1 MLADFGHNKGK
12 IAYHDGTRWDTDSLD
27 SPITFCDICDIG
39 DFARAFFQDLYKTVF
54 FDEFYCNID
63 SW

>member
-12 IAYHDGTRWDTDSLD
+12 NAYRDVTPCDTDSLD

-54 FDEFYCNID
+54 R
-63 SW
+63 

>member
-27 SPITFCDICDIG
+27 SPITFFDIFDIG
-39 DFARAFFQDLYKTVF
+39 DFARAIFQDLYKTVF
-54 FDEFYCNID
+54 R
-63 SW
+63 